1 MGMAKQNMIKLLY
14 EMMRNSKRS
23 DREIAKI
30 IGVSQPTITRMRQRL
45 EKTGYIRDYT
55 VIPNLEKLGY
65 DIAAFTFLSTG
76 NSNAKSE
83 DMNKWIESNSEI
95 VFSASGDGINGKNS
109 VMVSIHKDFTDY
121 SKFMSELR
129 SKWSENIR
137 NIDGF
142 LVPLKGDIPKHFSFK
157 HLQHTL

>member
-55 VIPNLEKLGY
+55 VVPNLEKLGY
-65 DIAAFTFLSTG
+65 EITAFTFLSTG

-109 VMVSIHKDFTDY
+109 VMVSIHKDFTNY

>member
-1 MGMAKQNMIKLLY
+1 MAKQNMIKLLY

-23 DREIAKI
+23 DRGIAKI

-65 DIAAFTFLSTG
+65 EIAAFTFITVA
-76 NSNAKSE
+76 NSNPKSE
-83 DMNKWIESNSEI
+83 NMNKWIESNPKI
-95 VFSASGDGINGKNS
+95 VLSAPGDGLNGKNS
-109 VMVSIHKDFTDY
+109 IIASIHRDFTDY

-129 SKWSENIR
+129 SKWSENIKD
-137 NIDGF
+137 IDSF
-142 LVPLKGDIPKHFSFK
+142 LLPLKGDIPKHFSFK
-157 HLQHTL
+157 YLQTPQ

>member
-1 MGMAKQNMIKLLY
+1 MAKQNMIKLLY
-14 EMMRNSKRS
+14 EMMKNSKRS

-55 VIPNLEKLGY
+55 VIPNLEKLEY
-65 DIAAFTFLSTG
+65 EIAAFTFITIA
-76 NSNAKSE
+76 NSNVKSE
-83 DMNKWIESNSEI
+83 NMKKWIESNSKI
-95 VFSASGDGINGKNS
+95 VLSASGDGLNGKNS
-109 VMVSIHKDFTDY
+109 IMVSIHKDFTDY
-121 SKFMSELR
+121 SKFMSEFR

-137 NIDGF
+137 DIDSF

-157 HLQHTL
+157 YLQTPQ

>member
-1 MGMAKQNMIKLLY
+1 MAKQNMIKLLY

-23 DREIAKI
+23 DRGIAKI

-55 VIPNLEKLGY
+55 VVPNLEKLGY
-65 DIAAFTFLSTG
+65 EIAAFTFITVA
-76 NSNAKSE
+76 NSNPKSE
-83 DMNKWIESNSEI
+83 NMNKWIESNPKI
-95 VFSASGDGINGKNS
+95 ILAASGDGLDGKNS
-109 VMVSIHKDFTDY
+109 IMASIHKDFTDY
-121 SKFMSELR
+121 SQFMSEFR

-137 NIDGF
+137 DIDSF

-157 HLQHTL
+157 YLQTPQ

>member
-1 MGMAKQNMIKLLY
+1 MPKQNMTKLLY
-14 EMMRNSKRS
+14 EMMKNSKRS

-65 DIAAFTFLSTG
+65 EIAAFTFMTMA
-76 NSNAKSE
+76 NSNVRSE
-83 DMNKWIESNSEI
+83 NTNEWIESNPRI
-95 VFSASGDGINGKNS
+95 VFSTSGNGINGKNS
-109 VMVSIHKDFTDY
+109 IMISIHKDFTDY
-121 SKFMSELR
+121 SNFMSELQ
-129 SKWSENIR
+129 SNLSSDIR

-142 LVPLKGDIPKHFSFK
+142 LVPLRGEIPKHFSFK
-157 HLQHTL
+157 YLEPML

>member
-1 MGMAKQNMIKLLY
+1 MAKQNMIKLLY
-14 EMMRNSKRS
+14 EMMKNSKRS

-65 DIAAFTFLSTG
+65 EIAAFTFVTVA
-76 NSNAKSE
+76 NSNVKSE
-83 DMNKWIESNSEI
+83 DMKKWVESNQKI
-95 VFSASGDGINGKNS
+95 VLSASGDGLNGKNS

-121 SKFMSELR
+121 SKFMSEFR
-129 SKWSENIR
+129 SKWSGNIKD
-137 NIDGF
+137 IDGF
-142 LVPLKGDIPKHFSFK
+142 LVPLRGDIPKHFSFK
-157 HLQHTL
+157 YLQPIQ

>member
-1 MGMAKQNMIKLLY
+1 MIKLLY
-14 EMMRNSKRS
+14 EMMKNAKRS

-45 EKTGYIRDYT
+45 EKTGYVRNYS
-55 VIPNLEKLGY
+55 VIPNLEKLGCE
-65 DIAAFTFLSTG
+65 IAAFTFMAIA
-76 NSNAKSE
+76 NSNVKSE
-83 DMNKWIESNSEI
+83 NMNKWIESNPKI
-95 VFSASGDGINGKNS
+95 VFSASGDGLNGKNS
-109 VMVSIHKDFTDY
+109 IMVSIHKDFTDY

-142 LVPLKGDIPKHFSFK
+142 LVPLRGDIQKHFSFK
-157 HLQHTL
+157 YLQPML

>member
-1 MGMAKQNMIKLLY
+1 MDMPKQNMIKLLY

-65 DIAAFTFLSTG
+65 EIAAFVFMTTS

-83 DMNKWIESNSEI
+83 NMNKWTESNPKI

-109 VMVSIHKDFTDY
+109 IMVSIHKDFTDY

-142 LVPLKGDIPKHFSFK
+142 LVPLKGDIQKHFSFK
-157 HLQHTL
+157 YLQPML

>member
-1 MGMAKQNMIKLLY
+1 MAKQNMIKLLY
-14 EMMRNSKRS
+14 EMMKNSKRS

-55 VIPNLEKLGY
+55 VIPNLEKLEY
-65 DIAAFTFLSTG
+65 EIAAFTFITIA
-76 NSNAKSE
+76 NSNVKSE
-83 DMNKWIESNSEI
+83 NMKKWIESNSKI
-95 VFSASGDGINGKNS
+95 VLSASGDGLNGKNS
-109 VMVSIHKDFTDY
+109 IMVSIHKDFTDY
-121 SKFMSELR
+121 SKFMSEFR

-137 NIDGF
+137 DIDGF

-157 HLQHTL
+157 YLQTPQ

>member
-1 MGMAKQNMIKLLY
+1 MAKQNMIKLLY
-14 EMMRNSKRS
+14 EMMKNSKRS
-23 DREIAKI
+23 DRGIAKI

-65 DIAAFTFLSTG
+65 EITAFTVIASA
-76 NSNAKSE
+76 NSNAKNE
-83 DMNKWIESNSEI
+83 NMNKWVESNPKI
-95 VFSASGDGINGKNS
+95 VFLASGDGLNGKNS
-109 VMVSIHKDFTDY
+109 IMVSIHTDFTDY
-121 SKFMSELR
+121 SNFMSEFR

-137 NIDGF
+137 NIDSF

-157 HLQHTL
+157 YLQGPQ

>member
-1 MGMAKQNMIKLLY
+1 MARQNMIKLLY
-14 EMMRNSKRS
+14 EMMKNSKRS

-45 EKTGYIRDYT
+45 EKAGYIRDYT

-65 DIAAFTFLSTG
+65 EIAAFTFMATAS
-76 NSNAKSE
+76 SNVKSE
-83 DMNKWIESNSEI
+83 NTNKWIESNPKI

-109 VMVSIHKDFTDY
+109 IIVSIHKDFTDY

-129 SKWSENIR
+129 SKLSENIR
-137 NIDGF
+137 NIHGF
-142 LVPLKGDIPKHFSFK
+142 LVPLRGDIQKHFSLK
-157 HLQHTL
+157 YLQPML

>member
-1 MGMAKQNMIKLLY
+1 MPKQNMIKLLY
-14 EMMRNSKRS
+14 EMMKNSKRS

-65 DIAAFTFLSTG
+65 EIAAFTFMTIA
-76 NSNAKSE
+76 NSNVKSE
-83 DMNKWIESNSEI
+83 NIEKRIESSPKI
-95 VFSASGDGINGKNS
+95 VFSASGDGLNGKNFL
-109 VMVSIHKDFTDY
+109 MVSIHKDFTDY

-137 NIDGF
+137 DIDSF
-142 LVPLKGDIPKHFSFK
+142 LVALRGDIPKHFSFK
-157 HLQHTL
+157 YLQSMQ

>member
-1 MGMAKQNMIKLLY
+1 MAKQNMIKLLY
-14 EMMRNSKRS
+14 EMMKNSKRS

-65 DIAAFTFLSTG
+65 EIAAFTFVTVA
-76 NSNAKSE
+76 NSNIKSE
-83 DMNKWIESNSEI
+83 DMKKWVESNQKI
-95 VFSASGDGINGKNS
+95 VLSASGDGLNGKNS

-121 SKFMSELR
+121 SKFMSEFR
-129 SKWSENIR
+129 SKWSGNIKD
-137 NIDGF
+137 IDGF
-142 LVPLKGDIPKHFSFK
+142 LVPLRGDIPKHFSFK
-157 HLQHTL
+157 YLQPIQ